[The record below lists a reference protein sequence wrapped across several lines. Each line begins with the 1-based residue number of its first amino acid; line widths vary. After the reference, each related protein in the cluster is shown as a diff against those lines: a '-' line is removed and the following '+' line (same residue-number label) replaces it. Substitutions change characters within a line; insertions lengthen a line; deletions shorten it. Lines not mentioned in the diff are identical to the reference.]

1 MMFVQKH
8 GSRVSRMEKRK
19 TDIDK
24 ARKGPHDKEYRE
36 GQEGVKEYIGKCQV
50 KKKEKI
56 RE

>member
-1 MMFVQKH
+1 MFVQKH
-8 GSRVSRMEKRK
+8 GSCVSRMEKRK
-19 TDIDK
+19 IDIDK